1 MVAEAIEQRLANP
14 LPADEIEA
22 MRVDYLDRKSP
33 QNYARDLLEL
43 LVSVATSAGGCLM
56 HVGIDIEQF
65 VRDPYGSGIQRV
77 LQYLALEWPQGDL
90 AGRLRR
96 ADGRRA
102 RPADACA
109 GRRGADASRSCL
121 ASRAPMCAMLVRGRI
136 AELEPIRVKD
146 GDLLSIYDA
155 WLLPEVSYLP
165 SVLRRFELFAR
176 CVPTVMIGYD
186 ALPMTEPANYRFRPG
201 SSAWV
206 SEYFRHLATADA
218 VVCISDWSRDAILG
232 PAQARSGPADHGRA
246 PGRRPPRRAGARA
259 VQERPVFA
267 RLGTLEA
274 RKRPVEIAEA
284 FREAVASGGLDAELL
299 FIGGASASDD
309 AHKPGNP
316 GTGRRRRRA
325 LGRGRLGRRGARPRA
340 RVECVPVHRG
350 RGLRHP
356 RARGDPAGHAG
367 AVRRGP
373 AGRRPH
379 GRPRGASDRRDEPRR
394 PGRGLPGLRRSRP
407 PSPDLRGE
415 LDPDAVPTWRDFA
428 AGVAEAVASA

>member
-1 MVAEAIEQRLANP
+1 
-14 LPADEIEA
+14 
-22 MRVDYLDRKSP
+22 
-33 QNYARDLLEL
+33 
-43 LVSVATSAGGCLM
+43 M

-90 AGRLRR
+90 Q
-96 ADGRRA
+96 ADFVVPMDDGHGLLT
-102 RPADACA
+102 PAQAAEVLSIPFFPREPGTDV
-109 GRRGADASRSCL
+109 RDV
-121 ASRAPMCAMLVRGRI
+121 VRGRI
-136 AELEPIRVKD
+136 AELEPIRVRD

-218 VVCISDWSRDAILG
+218 VVCISDWSRDAVLG
-232 PAQARSGPADHGRA
+232 RLRRDPALPITVAHPGGDHLA
-246 PGRRPPRRAGARA
+246 VRPPAL
-259 VQERPVFA
+259 QERPVFA

-274 RKRPVEIAEA
+274 RKRPVEIADA

-309 AHKPGNP
+309 AIN
-316 GTGRRRRRA
+316 RA
-325 LGRGRLGRRGARPRA
+325 IRAQVASGSVRWVEGASDDEVRDLVHQSSAFLSIGVEGYGIPVLEAIRLGTPVLFDGVQPAGDLMVGRGARRIPGMSHEGLAEAFRA
-340 RVECVPVHRG
+340 YADPTALA
-350 RGLRHP
+350 GLR
-356 RARGDPAGHAG
+356 
-367 AVRRGP
+367 
-373 AGRRPH
+373 
-379 GRPRGASDRRDEPRR
+379 DE
-394 PGRGLPGLRRSRP
+394 LA
-407 PSPDLRGE
+407 
-415 LDPDAVPTWRDFA
+415 PDAVPTWLDFA
-428 AGVAEAVASA
+428 RGVADAVTQA

>member
-1 MVAEAIEQRLANP
+1 MLSIP
-14 LPADEIEA
+14 FLPREPGTD
-22 MRVDYLDRKSP
+22 
-33 QNYARDLLEL
+33 
-43 LVSVATSAGGCLM
+43 
-56 HVGIDIEQF
+56 
-65 VRDPYGSGIQRV
+65 VRDV
-77 LQYLALEWPQGDL
+77 
-90 AGRLRR
+90 
-96 ADGRRA
+96 
-102 RPADACA
+102 
-109 GRRGADASRSCL
+109 
-121 ASRAPMCAMLVRGRI
+121 VRGRI

-232 PAQARSGPADHGRA
+232 RLRRDPALPITVAHPGGDHLAVRA
-246 PGRRPPRRAGARA
+246 PIA
-259 VQERPVFA
+259 QERPVFA

-309 AHKPGNP
+309 AIN
-316 GTGRRRRRA
+316 RAIRAQVDDRRRA
-325 LGRGRLGRRGARPRA
+325 LGRGRLG
-340 RVECVPVHRG
+340 
-350 RGLRHP
+350 
-356 RARGDPAGHAG
+356 
-367 AVRRGP
+367 
-373 AGRRPH
+373 
-379 GRPRGASDRRDEPRR
+379 
-394 PGRGLPGLRRSRP
+394 
-407 PSPDLRGE
+407 
-415 LDPDAVPTWRDFA
+415 
-428 AGVAEAVASA
+428 